1 MGSGSRRHLSLL
13 RVPSAHGLEI
23 RLSRVARAVMAE
35 IGFSGQ
41 SLLLTASW
49 LGLGAFTTIAL
60 RDELF
65 EDLLGFDP
73 LREPVFAVFG
83 VGALEPDIVDH
94 SRPRTE
100 NQDEAGAL

>member
-1 MGSGSRRHLSLL
+1 
-13 RVPSAHGLEI
+13 
-23 RLSRVARAVMAE
+23 MAE

-100 NQDEAGAL
+100 NRDEAGAL